1 MFGVGFVCALDKPI
15 SSCCSLVCFVCE
27 EEPCFV
33 FLLTKQTEEEGD
45 LRIRRIETV
54 CVCVYVFFWG
64 FGWVL
69 RITDDDDAAFWITEA
84 FGQVL
89 CRKNFE
95 ELLVSN
101 AQFCGSSSSA
111 SCCRLVH
118 APWLLCFLTRS
129 CFLVRFLLFLFSFP
143 I

>member
-1 MFGVGFVCALDKPI
+1 
-15 SSCCSLVCFVCE
+15 
-27 EEPCFV
+27 
-33 FLLTKQTEEEGD
+33 
-45 LRIRRIETV
+45 
-54 CVCVYVFFWG
+54 VYVFFLG

-111 SCCRLVH
+111 SCCRLVSRTL
-118 APWLLCFLTRS
+118 AVVFS
-129 CFLVRFLLFLFSFP
+129 DSLLFSCPLLVIFVFFSYL
-143 I
+143 IDDNHVHNSANRVH